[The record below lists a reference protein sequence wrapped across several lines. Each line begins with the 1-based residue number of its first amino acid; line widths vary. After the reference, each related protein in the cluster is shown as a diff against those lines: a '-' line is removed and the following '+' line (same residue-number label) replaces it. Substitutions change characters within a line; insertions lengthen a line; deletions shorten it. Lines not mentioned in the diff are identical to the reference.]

1 MGRVKTLEAFLN
13 QGAQRTRP
21 EEQCIV
27 NDKQARRP
35 LLAGTLR
42 NYKRAVGLW
51 RV

>member
-1 MGRVKTLEAFLN
+1 MGRTKTLEAFLN

-21 EEQCIV
+21 EEQRIV

-35 LLAGTLR
+35 LASGTVR
-42 NYKRAVGLW
+42 NYKRGVGLW